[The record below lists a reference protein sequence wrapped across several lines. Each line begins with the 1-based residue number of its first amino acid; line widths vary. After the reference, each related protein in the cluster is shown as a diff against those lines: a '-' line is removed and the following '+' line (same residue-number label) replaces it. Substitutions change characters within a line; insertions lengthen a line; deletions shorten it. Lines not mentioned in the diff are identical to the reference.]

1 MKFLKEVFGNLKF
14 TWRYV
19 KDQKFRLLGY
29 SICNIFAIAISIVV
43 PIISAKIIVFLTN
56 NMFYQLIGMAVILF
70 FIENLRNA
78 VFFFASNIL

>member
-43 PIISAKIIVFLTN
+43 PIISAKIIVYLTN
-56 NMFYQLIGMAVILF
+56 NMFYQF
-70 FIENLRNA
+70 RYHCPK
-78 VFFFASNIL
+78 SRP